1 MPTLEELFKNKK
13 YDRLGDK
20 TPQEAFDVRNSKDIK
35 ISTVSPF
42 LNKTSVP
49 LINKERAG
57 KAADRFSET
66 RIESELIG
74 LLPFTNY
81 SEPVL
86 YGTDILRITS
96 QQTSLG
102 EAMKAGT
109 GGRGL
114 IATAARVVG
123 DTVGEA
129 VQFGGSKLLK
139 VPTTFN
145 AKTALTKAGAAIK
158 NTLGSFFPD
167 VLIPSKI
174 VASPVFT
181 AKVPGFN
188 EEYS

>member
-1 MPTLEELFKNKK
+1 MPTLEELFRNKK
-13 YDRLGDK
+13 YERLGDR
-20 TPQEAFDVRNSKDIK
+20 TPEEAFAVRNSKDIQ
-35 ISTVSPF
+35 ISTISPF

-49 LINKERAG
+49 LINKDRAG

-66 RIESELIG
+66 RRESELIG

-86 YGTDILRITS
+86 YGTDIIRITA

-114 IATAARVVG
+114 VATAARVAG
-123 DTVGEA
+123 DIVGEG

-139 VPTTFN
+139 VPSTFN
-145 AKTALTKAGAAIK
+145 AKSAAIKAGASIK
-158 NTLGSFFPD
+158 NTLGSLFPD
-167 VLIPSKI
+167 I
-174 VASPVFT
+174 
-181 AKVPGFN
+181 
-188 EEYS
+188 Y